1 MHDFL
6 QRHQQSVTGMLSG
19 FDRIRFRGTLRLLAN
34 AGGMGAFLSYI
45 GVLLKNFKQYVQEVT
60 EQVRAATVAL
70 GEAAG
75 RPLRYLASP
84 SVNKEELAREMA
96 RRDGIDE
103 GLICMLSSVE
113 VLWSYDIHRNKKS
126 RMLELVAASR
136 KCLHYY
142 HYLMHPIFGFMH
154 VRLATWF
161 PFTMHICINGR
172 EWLGRQMQSAG
183 IAHQRRDNC
192 FTRIDDLPAAQELMR
207 LQLCTDW
214 PATLEGLARQVNP
227 VHEKIFAARPLE
239 YYWSAE
245 QSEWASD
252 VMFRDSAALGRIYPG
267 LVKHGMLS
275 LGSREVMRFLG
286 KRVVAGGGID
296 RRFKGVVV
304 SDLVERAEGVRLK
317 HRVNGNSIKMYD
329 KQGSVLRVETTIN
342 DPRDLKVYRPKEGD
356 GPDAPMK
363 WRYLRKGVAD
373 LHRRAQVCQSAN
385 ERYLTALA
393 AVEEKRALGEL
404 SAKLCRPTRW
414 KGQSVR
420 ALNPL
425 GEEDAALLEAVGR
438 GEFVINGLRNQ
449 DLRRLLW
456 GPDPQDAASRRSRA
470 AAATRKLRLLRAHG
484 LLCKMPKSHRYKVSA
499 RGRLAITALLSAR
512 AADTVKLAAAA

>member
-1 MHDFL
+1 
-6 QRHQQSVTGMLSG
+6 
-19 FDRIRFRGTLRLLAN
+19 
-34 AGGMGAFLSYI
+34 MGAFLGYI
-45 GVLLKNFKQYVQEVT
+45 GVLLKHFKQYVQEVT

-70 GEAAG
+70 TQAAG

-84 SVNKEELAREMA
+84 AVNKEELAREIA
-96 RRDGIDE
+96 RWDGIRE
-103 GLICMLSSVE
+103 GLICVLSSVE
-113 VLWSYDIHRNKKS
+113 VLWSNDIHRNKQT
-126 RMLELVAASR
+126 RMLELAAASR

-142 HYLMHPIFGFMH
+142 HYFMHPLFGFMH
-154 VRLATWF
+154 ARLATWF
-161 PFTMHICINGR
+161 PFTLHICINGG
-172 EWLGRQMQSAG
+172 EWLGRQMESAG

-214 PATLEGLARQVNP
+214 PATLEGLAREVNP
-227 VHEKIFAARPLE
+227 VHEKIFARRPLE
-239 YYWSAE
+239 YYWSTE

-252 VMFRDSAALGRIYPG
+252 VMFRDSVALGRIYPG

-296 RRFKGVVV
+296 RSFKGEVV

-329 KQGSVLRVETTIN
+329 KEGSVLRVETTIN

-373 LHRRAQVCQSAN
+373 LHRRAQVCQRAN
-385 ERYLTALA
+385 ERYLTAMA
-393 AVEEKRALGEL
+393 AVEGKKALGEL
-404 SAKLCRPTRW
+404 SAKLCRATRW

-438 GEFVINGLRNQ
+438 GEFVINGLRNK

-456 GPDPQDAASRRSRA
+456 GPDPQDAAGRRSR